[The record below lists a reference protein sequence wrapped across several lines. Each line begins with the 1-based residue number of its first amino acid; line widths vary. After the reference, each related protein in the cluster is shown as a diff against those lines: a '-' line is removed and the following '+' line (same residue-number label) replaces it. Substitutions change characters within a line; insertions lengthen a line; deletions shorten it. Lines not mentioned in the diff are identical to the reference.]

1 MYIDMNRSNSQQS
14 NPILDTR
21 SLGEQ
26 VYQYLCNLIIEGRL
40 NYGETL
46 SIKATAQ
53 ELKVSPMPVRE
64 AIKRLEL
71 EGVVTIHP
79 RSRCII
85 KTPTKKLIQDALEMR
100 ELLETFCIE
109 SIYRTVNPQDLDT
122 LYHIL
127 ENMRTIVARGQ
138 GPEEVKE
145 YIRWD
150 REFHTE
156 LCRLT
161 NNEYL
166 IKFYREI
173 SLHLNMNYIYNIA
186 IPPDIATTYEHHTH
200 IVRALA
206 HHSPDA
212 IGLMKIHLERSKK
225 NVLEGPRFANFPEAE

>member
-1 MYIDMNRSNSQQS
+1 MNRFKSQKD
-14 NPILDTR
+14 PVLETR

-26 VYQYLCNLIIEGRL
+26 VYQYLCAQIIEGNL
-40 NYGETL
+40 NYGEIL
-46 SIKATAQ
+46 SIKQIASN
-53 ELKVSPMPVRE
+53 LKVSPMPVRE

-79 RSRCII
+79 RSRCEI
-85 KTPTKKLIQDALEMR
+85 KIPTKKSIQDALEMR
-100 ELLETFCIE
+100 ELLETHCIE
-109 SIYRTVNPQDLDT
+109 SLFNKLNLSDLQP
-122 LYHIL
+122 LYGIL

-161 NNEYL
+161 RNDYL
-166 IKFYREI
+166 IKFYKEI

-186 IPPDIATTYEHHTH
+186 IPPNIATTLEHHSQ
-200 IVRALA
+200 IVEALA
-206 HHSPDA
+206 RHSPDA
-212 IGLMKIHLERSKK
+212 IEIMKIHLERSKQ
-225 NVLEGPRFANFPEAE
+225 NVLEGSRFAHFPETA

>member
-1 MYIDMNRSNSQQS
+1 MYIGMNQSNPQKS

-26 VYQYLCNLIIEGRL
+26 VYQYLCNLIIEGKL

-46 SIKATAQ
+46 SIKFIAQ

-85 KTPTKKLIQDALEMR
+85 KTPTKKSIQDALDMR
-100 ELLETFCIE
+100 ELLETYCIE
-109 SIYRTVNPQDLDT
+109 SIYRTVNPTSMEALYRILD
-122 LYHIL
+122 H
-127 ENMRTIVARGQ
+127 MRAIVSRGR

-156 LCRLT
+156 LCGLT

-186 IPPDIATTYEHHTH
+186 IPPDIATTFDHHTH
-200 IVRALA
+200 IVKALA
-206 HHSPDA
+206 LHSPDA
-212 IGLMKIHLERSKK
+212 IELMKIHLERSKK

>member
-1 MYIDMNRSNSQQS
+1 MN
-14 NPILDTR
+14 PVLDTR

-26 VYQYLCNLIIEGRL
+26 VYQYLCNLIIEGQL

-46 SIKATAQ
+46 SIKQIAS

-85 KTPTKKLIQDALEMR
+85 KVPTKKSIQDALEMR
-100 ELLETFCIE
+100 ELLETYCIQ
-109 SIYRTVNPQDLDT
+109 SIYSTVDSRDLER
-122 LYHIL
+122 LNYIL
-127 ENMRTIVARGQ
+127 DQMRSIVARGQ
-138 GPEEVKE
+138 GPEEIRE

-156 LCRLT
+156 LCKLT

-186 IPPDIATTYEHHTH
+186 IPPDIATTLEHHTH
-200 IVRALA
+200 IVKALSN
-206 HHSPDA
+206 HSPDA
-212 IGLMKIHLERSKK
+212 IELMKIHLERSKK
-225 NVLEGPRFANFPEAE
+225 NVLEGPRFANFPEFA

>member
-1 MYIDMNRSNSQQS
+1 MYIDMNRSNAQKSS
-14 NPILDTR
+14 PILDTR

-26 VYQYLCNLIIEGRL
+26 VYQYLCDLIIEGKL

-46 SIKATAQ
+46 SIKRIAQ

-85 KTPTKKLIQDALEMR
+85 KVPTQKSIQDALEMR
-100 ELLETFCIE
+100 ELLETYCIE
-109 SIYRTVNPQDLDT
+109 SIYRTVDPKELEKVNYILDQ
-122 LYHIL
+122 
-127 ENMRTIVARGQ
+127 MRSVVARGQ
-138 GPEEVKE
+138 GPEEIRE

-161 NNEYL
+161 QNEYL
-166 IKFYREI
+166 IKFYKEI

-186 IPPDIATTYEHHTH
+186 IPPDIATTLEHHTH
-200 IVRALA
+200 IVKALA
-206 HHSPDA
+206 NHSPDA

-225 NVLEGPRFANFPEAE
+225 NVLEGPRFANFPETA